1 MTLKYLVDKCRKFVN
16 NEEGAS
22 GIEYA
27 IVATLVAVVLVS
39 YSGPIST
46 RIGAIFTSICTALG
60 ATCS

>member
-1 MTLKYLVDKCRKFVN
+1 MTLESLFDTCRKFVKS
-16 NEEGAS
+16 EEGAS

-46 RIGAIFTSICTALG
+46 RIGAIFTSICNALG